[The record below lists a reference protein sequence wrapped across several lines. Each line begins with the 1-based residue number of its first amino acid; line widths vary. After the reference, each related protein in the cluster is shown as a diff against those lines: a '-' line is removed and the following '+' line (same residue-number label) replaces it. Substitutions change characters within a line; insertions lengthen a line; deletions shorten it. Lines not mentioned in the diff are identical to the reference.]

1 MMPQQTMVK
10 RSAVAKMDAAIAV
23 LAMQIAAKNNDIN
36 FRKAKLAKK
45 LLMSSRLAIFQR
57 YGNMARQLY
66 VQHMNDPVQ
75 AKVSR
80 TAL

>member
-10 RSAVAKMDAAIAV
+10 RSAAAKMDAAIAV
-23 LAMQIAAKNNDIN
+23 LAMQIASKNNDIN

-45 LLMSSRLAIFQR
+45 LLINSRVAIFQR

-66 VQHMNDPVQ
+66 VQHMNNPVQ
-75 AKVSR
+75 AKVSHEVM
-80 TAL
+80 

>member
-66 VQHMNDPVQ
+66 VQHMNNPVQ